1 MTNSIT
7 TITNRNDN
15 SRYFLHNRQ
24 SESPV
29 QKKLTKNQRLGIQ
42 VTTALGVIGSIALL
56 AKTSKTKYSFNLSKI
71 LSTPFKDTFLGKEEY
86 TVGKILTIGAGSC
99 LGGLAGGMIFDTDKN
114 NRQSK
119 LREALIQYTNI
130 SVPIGTVA
138 LMSKYGGKLSKK
150 VGGKGGKLIEFLSPV
165 IGLAGGILAG
175 NKFAN
180 KLNNMIFD
188 KKEHRP
194 VELLDMS
201 PHLDD
206 ICMASQYIAK
216 DNILTKCASRF
227 IPLTLLVA
235 GNEIG
240 RKQEKR

>member
-1 MTNSIT
+1 M
-7 TITNRNDN
+7 
-15 SRYFLHNRQ
+15 FL
-24 SESPV
+24 
-29 QKKLTKNQRLGIQ
+29 
-42 VTTALGVIGSIALL
+42 IAYLN
-56 AKTSKTKYSFNLSKI
+56 NLSKI

-206 ICMASQYIAK
+206 VCMASQYIAK

-240 RKQEKR
+240 RKQEKS

>member
-1 MTNSIT
+1 M
-7 TITNRNDN
+7 
-15 SRYFLHNRQ
+15 Y
-24 SESPV
+24 
-29 QKKLTKNQRLGIQ
+29 
-42 VTTALGVIGSIALL
+42 
-56 AKTSKTKYSFNLSKI
+56 
-71 LSTPFKDTFLGKEEY
+71 
-86 TVGKILTIGAGSC
+86 
-99 LGGLAGGMIFDTDKN
+99 
-114 NRQSK
+114 
-119 LREALIQYTNI
+119 
-130 SVPIGTVA
+130 
-138 LMSKYGGKLSKK
+138 KYGGKLSKK
-150 VGGKGGKLIEFLSPV
+150 VGGKGGKLIEFLFPV
-165 IGLAGGILAG
+165 LGLAGGILAG

-206 ICMASQYIAK
+206 VCMASQYIAK